1 MRRRQFEDLVAQAF
15 ESLPEPF
22 SALLDNVVV
31 QVEDWPDRELLETL
45 EMEADDL
52 LFGLYEPG
60 GFEAE
65 GLVITTDPGMRLPD
79 RILIF
84 QRAIEAV
91 CETPAEITEEIRKT
105 VLHEVGHHFGLGRRP
120 SGAPLARA

>member
-105 VLHEVGHHFGLGRRP
+105 VLHEVGHYFGLDEGQVEH
-120 SGAPLARA
+120 L

>member
-105 VLHEVGHHFGLGRRP
+105 VLHEVGHHFGLDEGQVEH
-120 SGAPLARA
+120 L

>member
-91 CETPAEITEEIRKT
+91 CDTPAEITEEIRKT
-105 VLHEVGHHFGLGRRP
+105 VLHEVGHHFGLDEGQVEH
-120 SGAPLARA
+120 L

>member
-45 EMEADDL
+45 EMEADEL

-105 VLHEVGHHFGLGRRP
+105 VLHEVGHHFGLDEGQVEH
-120 SGAPLARA
+120 L